1 MRKIYMTFA
10 AALFAVAAFAQPLA
24 RNHQANGQI
33 TSPLR
38 YQAQSVPQSWQK
50 TDFLLPNFGKARPML
65 APNLQVTDDMQ
76 MIVDQP
82 EGTLYHNYYGVNS
95 GFEVFFGTVI
105 STTVDGVAQDF
116 VIADDG
122 TMYIK
127 NIMATLGPN
136 VWVKGQKTG
145 DDVYTFTFPQKYY
158 KQPVYDENNEAT
170 SEFEDF
176 YLFRMKINDAGNSF
190 IPDTESQ
197 DIRFAFRNDSLIRLD
212 DNSDGVVLAL
222 ATADGE
228 WVGFADFASEWHK
241 EKAPIEA
248 PSASATVSDYMITYG
263 NEENDRDAALVK
275 VALEGDGFYISNLSG
290 SNPDA
295 WAKGKVDG
303 DKVVFDGMKYLGV
316 DPVLGYHTYFAPSG
330 KQKVTWEDYDY
341 TFDSL
346 YFEKELVFAYDR
358 TANTLKSETNFLVNA
373 GKNVVYK
380 VNEYE
385 KPMLTPWKE
394 EAGTPKDPSVFEFM
408 PYESEYGYGC
418 MQIHV
423 NKESTDGKL
432 LNPNKLFY
440 NIYFDDAL
448 FTFYPDEYAA
458 LVDEITDVPIDFTDN
473 NDIVKKGTNRKIYY
487 FLQGMTTVGVQEI
500 YKDGDTTYK
509 SNLVSYK
516 VDERGNLTGI
526 SRDITTGSEEVKS
539 VSYTDLA
546 GRRISKP
553 AHGIFL
559 KTVKYADGSQKTVKY
574 VR

>member
-1 MRKIYMTFA
+1 M
-10 AALFAVAAFAQPLA
+10 
-24 RNHQANGQI
+24 
-33 TSPLR
+33 
-38 YQAQSVPQSWQK
+38 
-50 TDFLLPNFGKARPML
+50 
-65 APNLQVTDDMQ
+65 
-76 MIVDQP
+76 
-82 EGTLYHNYYGVNS
+82 
-95 GFEVFFGTVI
+95 
-105 STTVDGVAQDF
+105 
-116 VIADDG
+116 
-122 TMYIK
+122 
-127 NIMATLGPN
+127 
-136 VWVKGQKTG
+136 
-145 DDVYTFTFPQKYY
+145 
-158 KQPVYDENNEAT
+158 
-170 SEFEDF
+170 
-176 YLFRMKINDAGNSF
+176 
-190 IPDTESQ
+190 
-197 DIRFAFRNDSLIRLD
+197 
-212 DNSDGVVLAL
+212 
-222 ATADGE
+222 
-228 WVGFADFASEWHK
+228 
-241 EKAPIEA
+241 
-248 PSASATVSDYMITYG
+248 
-263 NEENDRDAALVK
+263 K

-341 TFDSL
+341 TFDSI
-346 YFEKELVFAYDR
+346 YFNKDIVFAYDR
-358 TANTLKSETNFLVNA
+358 TANTLKSETNFLINA

-380 VNEYE
+380 INEYE

-526 SRDITTGSEEVKS
+526 SRDITTGSEDVKS

-559 KTVKYADGSQKTVKY
+559 KTAPPAAGPPPPAKYA
-574 VR
+574 R

>member
-1 MRKIYMTFA
+1 MTFA

-24 RNHQANGQI
+24 RNHQVNGQ
-33 TSPLR
+33 TTCPLH
-38 YQAQSVPQSWQK
+38 YQAPGMSMSLQK

-65 APNLQVTDDMQ
+65 APNMQVTDDP
-76 MIVDQP
+76 MIMSQP
-82 EGTLYHNYYGVNS
+82 AGTLYHNYYGVNS
-95 GFEVFFGTVI
+95 GYEVFFGNVM
-105 STTVDGVAQDF
+105 STTIDGMAHDF
-116 VIADDG
+116 VVADDG
-122 TMYIK
+122 TVYIK
-127 NIMATLGPN
+127 NIMATLPSRA
-136 VWVKGQKTG
+136 WVKGKKDG
-145 DDVYTFTFPQKYY
+145 DVFTFTFPQKYY
-158 KQPVYDENNEAT
+158 MEPGFDDEGNETTDST
-170 SEFEDF
+170 SY
-176 YLFRMKINDAGNSF
+176 YLWRMKINEAGNSF

-197 DIRFAFRNDSLIRLD
+197 DIRYVFRNDSLIRID
-212 DNSDGVVLAL
+212 NNSDGVVLAL
-222 ATADGE
+222 ATDEGE
-228 WVGFADFASEWHK
+228 WVGYADFTSEWHK
-241 EKAPIEA
+241 EKAQVEQ
-248 PSASATVSDYMITYG
+248 PSASAAI
-263 NEENDRDAALVK
+263 ENYRMDVGSKEDGTDDAHVVK
-275 VALEGDGFYISNLSG
+275 VAFDGDNFFIGNISG
-290 SNPDA
+290 DNPSA
-295 WAKGKVDG
+295 WAKGKIDG

-341 TFDSL
+341 TFDSI
-346 YFEKELVFAYDR
+346 YFNKDIVFAYDR

-526 SRDITTGSEEVKS
+526 SRDITTGSEDVKS